1 MFIQMGCVALCSFV
15 SIFGAEAQ
23 AQGLSVKPEGMHG
36 NNIDTGIG
44 RSEDNWEV
52 SAGTIRNE
60 SPSDLRR
67 DTYCPITRALLYY
80 RGNIYVRD

>member
-1 MFIQMGCVALCSFV
+1 
-15 SIFGAEAQ
+15 
-23 AQGLSVKPEGMHG
+23 MHG

-67 DTYCPITRALLYY
+67 DTYCPTTRALLYY
-80 RGNIYVRD
+80 RGNVYVRD